1 MKTTHTPF
9 NIFQTHKSVEYINSK
24 PILVNAINSWKNH
37 KEFNHFIY
45 NNKDCDNFIKNNFER
60 KVYEA
65 YSRLPMGVMKADLW
79 RYCVIYKI
87 GGIYADVDTICINN
101 PKLFINDSLLTV
113 APENNVHLCNW
124 TFSAP
129 KQSPI
134 LKSVIDLSVERI
146 LSVPQIRGEHIIHYL
161 TGPGV
166 FTEGIELYL
175 KKNNLPVYENKMDY
189 TSYKNTTMKVFNHH
203 NFHNSNIKHLYA
215 GQDNDGWY
223 FERHNKLMI

>member
-1 MKTTHTPF
+1 METTLTQFH
-9 NIFQTHKSVEYINSK
+9 IFQTHKSAEYINSK
-24 PILVNAINSWKNH
+24 PILVNAIQSWKYL
-37 KEFNHFIY
+37 KDFKHFLY
-45 NNKDCDNFIKNNFER
+45 SNKDCDDFIKNHFER

-79 RYCVIYKI
+79 RYCIIYKY
-87 GGIYADVDTICINN
+87 GGIYADVDTFCINN

-124 TFSAP
+124 AFSAP

-146 LSVPQIRGEHIIHYL
+146 LTIPEIRGEHVIHYL

-175 KKNNLPVYENKMDY
+175 KNNNLNL
-189 TSYKNTTMKVFNHH
+189 TS
-203 NFHNSNIKHLYA
+203 
-215 GQDNDGWY
+215 
-223 FERHNKLMI
+223 